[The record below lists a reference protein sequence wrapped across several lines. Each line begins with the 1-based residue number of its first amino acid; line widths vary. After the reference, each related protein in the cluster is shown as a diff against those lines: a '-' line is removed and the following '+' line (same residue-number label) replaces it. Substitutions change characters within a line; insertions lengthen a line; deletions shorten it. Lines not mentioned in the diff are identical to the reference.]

1 MDTSLLVGLALA
13 LGAIL
18 GGFMME
24 EGVLASLVLPSPAL
38 IVFGGTLGAAVV
50 SFSVKRVLSLPTLFK
65 VALASPK
72 INTDAI
78 LEQFVSMA
86 DLARR
91 EGLLALEDK
100 AQTLPEAFLK
110 KGILLVVDGSDP
122 ETVRRILETD
132 IEARE
137 KRHEGGYAMIEAMG
151 GYAPTMG
158 IIGTVLGLVHVLGSL
173 EDPSKL
179 GPAIA
184 VAFVA
189 TLYGVLTANVLW
201 LPMATKLKNKSQEE
215 AYLKGV
221 MLEGILAVQAG
232 DNPRVVQDKLEP
244 FLPPKPQSGEQKK
257 ASVARDPFGSE
268 MDEAALVG

>member
-1 MDTSLLVGLALA
+1 MDLSVLIGLALA
-13 LGAIL
+13 LGALL

-24 EGVLASLVLPSPAL
+24 EGVLASLAMPSAAL
-38 IVFGGTLGAAVV
+38 IVFGGTIGAAIV
-50 SFSVKRVLSLPTLFK
+50 SFPLQRVLSLPILFK
-65 VALASPK
+65 VALLSPK
-72 INTDAI
+72 IDTNAI

-100 AQTLPEAFLK
+100 AQSLPDAFLK

-137 KRHEGGYAMIEAMG
+137 KRHEGGYAMLEAMG

-189 TLYGVLTANVLW
+189 TLYGVASANILW
-201 LPMATKLKNKSQEE
+201 LPLGSKLKTKSTEE

-232 DNPRVVQDKLEP
+232 DNPRVVADKLEP
-244 FLPPKPQSGEQKK
+244 FLPPKAQKGDQKK
-257 ASVARDPFGSE
+257 ASATRDPFGSD